1 MYTTTPKLDSQR
13 VTDIV
18 EATGKPVALHGG
30 TGMTPEQ
37 FTDLI
42 ARGCAKVNI
51 STALKIAFIQSGYD
65 YVSGHP
71 TEYDPP
77 KLFVAQRAAVL
88 DMAKEHIAKFG
99 AAGPRL
105 VSTLIFDCDG
115 VLADTERD
123 GHRVAFN
130 PTFREFG
137 LPVEWSEEEY
147 AVKLQIAGGKER
159 MASLLTPEFVRANGL
174 PEDADGQAATLA
186 SWHKR
191 KTAIYTDMVE
201 AGMLPTRPGIR
212 RIIGE
217 AQDAGWTLGV
227 ASTSAEP
234 SVRAILEQAAG
245 AERAA
250 GFDLVL
256 AGDVVEH
263 KKPAPDIYLLALE
276 RLGVPA
282 AATLVI
288 EDSRNGLLAATAAGL
303 RCVMT
308 VNGYTEEE
316 DNSEAVLVVSSLG
329 DPDGERTRIIA
340 NRSAAR
346 PGDFITLADL
356 ERCLAP

>member
-1 MYTTTPKLDSQR
+1 M
-13 VTDIV
+13 
-18 EATGKPVALHGG
+18 
-30 TGMTPEQ
+30 
-37 FTDLI
+37 
-42 ARGCAKVNI
+42 
-51 STALKIAFIQSGYD
+51 
-65 YVSGHP
+65 
-71 TEYDPP
+71 
-77 KLFVAQRAAVL
+77 
-88 DMAKEHIAKFG
+88 
-99 AAGPRL
+99 
-105 VSTLIFDCDG
+105 STLIFDCDG

-130 PTFREFG
+130 STFREFG

-191 KTAIYTDMVE
+191 KTAIYTDMVD

-234 SVRAILEQAAG
+234 SVRAILERAAG

-340 NRSAAR
+340 NRGAAR
-346 PGDFITLADL
+346 PGDFITLTDL
-356 ERCLAP
+356 ERCLAA